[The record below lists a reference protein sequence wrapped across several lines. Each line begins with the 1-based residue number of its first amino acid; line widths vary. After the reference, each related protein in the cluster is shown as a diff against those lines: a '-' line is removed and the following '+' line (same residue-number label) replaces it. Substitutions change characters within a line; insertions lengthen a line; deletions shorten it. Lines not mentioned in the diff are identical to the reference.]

1 MAEDAK
7 TYVFGNESQVPAWL
21 AMNNGGNGFLG
32 GNGLAGGALGFLLGL
47 VFGNGGFGNWGN
59 GGYGMNGGAAAA
71 TLGAQATANSNTELL
86 MNAINGTDADIRQ
99 LATMANSDFDSM
111 KTALATLNAGLTNV
125 GSQIG
130 LSSLQVVN
138 AIQAGNATLASQ
150 LSQCCCENRLLTTQQ
165 GYESQIRTLE
175 QTNQLASQAD
185 RNTNSIVGAIAAQ
198 TVAMNDGFCAI
209 KERELQSKIDTQS
222 EIITQLRGQI
232 DNANQ
237 TAQIAAMLAPIQ
249 AEVNSIKASQPNTVP
264 VQWPNLVAVNSTPN
278 YGYGNSF
285 NPWGYGWGNGNS
297 YWG

>member
-1 MAEDAK
+1 MAEDTK
-7 TYVFGNESQVPAWL
+7 TYVFGGDQVPAWL
-21 AMNNGGNGFLG
+21 AYGNNNNNGWFG

-47 VFGNGGFGNWGN
+47 VFGNGWGGWGGFGGGN
-59 GGYGMNGGAAAA
+59 NGAAAA
-71 TLGAQATANSNTELL
+71 SLGAQATAYNNTDLL

-138 AIQAGNATLASQ
+138 AIQSGNASLASQ
-150 LSQCCCENRLLTTQQ
+150 LCQCCCENRLLTTQQ
-165 GYESQIRTLE
+165 GYEARIQTIE
-175 QTNQLASQAD
+175 QTNQLGAQAD
-185 RNTNSIVGAIAAQ
+185 RNTKSITDAIAAQ

-209 KERELQSKIDTQS
+209 KERELQSRIDAQA
-222 EIITQLRGQI
+222 EVITQLRGQI

-237 TAQIAAMLAPIQ
+237 TAQIAAMLAPIKS
-249 AEVNSIKASQPNTVP
+249 EVDSIKASQPNTVP
-264 VQWPNLVAVNSTPN
+264 VQWPNLVAMNNTPYSGF
-278 YGYGNSF
+278 YGYGF
-285 NPWGYGWGNGNS
+285 GNGGS

>member
-1 MAEDAK
+1 MAEDTK
-7 TYVFGNESQVPAWL
+7 TYVFGGDQVPAWL
-21 AMNNGGNGFLG
+21 AYGNNNNNGWFG

-47 VFGNGGFGNWGN
+47 VFGNGWGGWGGFGGGN
-59 GGYGMNGGAAAA
+59 NGAAAA
-71 TLGAQATANSNTELL
+71 SLGAQATAYNNTDLL

-138 AIQAGNATLASQ
+138 AIQSGNASLASQ
-150 LSQCCCENRLLTTQQ
+150 LCQCCCENRLLTTQQ
-165 GYESQIRTLE
+165 GYEARIQTIE
-175 QTNQLASQAD
+175 QTNQLGAQAD
-185 RNTNSIVGAIAAQ
+185 RNAKSITDAIAAQ

-209 KERELQSKIDTQS
+209 KERELQSRIDAQA
-222 EIITQLRGQI
+222 EVITQLRGQI

-237 TAQIAAMLAPIQ
+237 TAQIAAMLAPIKS
-249 AEVNSIKASQPNTVP
+249 EVDSIKASQPNTVP
-264 VQWPNLVAVNSTPN
+264 VQWPNLVAMNNTPYSGF
-278 YGYGNSF
+278 YGYGF
-285 NPWGYGWGNGNS
+285 GNGGS